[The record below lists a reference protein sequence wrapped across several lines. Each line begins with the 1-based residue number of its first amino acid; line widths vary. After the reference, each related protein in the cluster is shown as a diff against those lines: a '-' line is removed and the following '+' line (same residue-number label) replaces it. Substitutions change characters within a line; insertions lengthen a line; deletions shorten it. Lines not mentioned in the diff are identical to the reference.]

1 MMMKKNQIVTTDCPN
16 CGNEIEVS
24 AREGEIR
31 RCPYCRW
38 HYLVKEERRNRKI
51 LEEYIKVPKKKKQEV
66 LEAKA

>member
-1 MMMKKNQIVTTDCPN
+1 MTKKNHTVTTECPN

-38 HYLVKEERRNRKI
+38 HYRVKEEYRKRKV
-51 LEEYIKVPKKKKQEV
+51 LEEYIKVPKKRRTFADPEP
-66 LEAKA
+66 EA